1 MEVGMGIMGWG
12 RGNPYGQ
19 PLSISL
25 LLFDPSR
32 WANKSAAAFNLCV
45 SVSVC
50 VCVTAVV
57 LLSGKRMCEH
67 CVGTSGYIMK
77 LTHSHTHT
85 HRSAREE
92 PSTHTRAHK
101 LKWFVLFWCC
111 SCSWW
116 WNPNSGTKKDLV
128 LKRVLISQ

>member
-45 SVSVC
+45 PVSVC

-85 HRSAREE
+85 QKRSRGA
-92 PSTHTRAHK
+92 
-101 LKWFVLFWCC
+101 
-111 SCSWW
+111 
-116 WNPNSGTKKDLV
+116 
-128 LKRVLISQ
+128 

>member
-45 SVSVC
+45 PVSVC

-77 LTHSHTHT
+77 LTHSHTQALE
-85 HRSAREE
+85 RSLALTLGHINLNGSSFFDAAAAPDDE
-92 PSTHTRAHK
+92 TRTVA
-101 LKWFVLFWCC
+101 
-111 SCSWW
+111 
-116 WNPNSGTKKDLV
+116 
-128 LKRVLISQ
+128 LKRTSS